1 MTSKGLAMLF
11 CCVVFVSAFNRI
23 STDEDASPRRS
34 VAGFSRRTCV
44 AFEECANSTSNCR
57 DSGLTAASSPFPRP
71 RWHRLP
77 PTNCNLEIFHRDT
90 TATFSFFMGRP
101 DRAFSIYGRIKPV
114 EISNDKYAGQTIVAS
129 SATRLTYATFPS
141 ATRFPASISV

>member
-1 MTSKGLAMLF
+1 MLF

-23 STDEDASPRRS
+23 STDEDASPCRS
-34 VAGFSRRTCV
+34 VVGFSRRTCV
-44 AFEECANSTSNCR
+44 ALEECANSTSNYR
-57 DSGLTAASSPFPRP
+57 DSGLTVASSLSAVFPWP

-77 PTNCNLEIFHRDT
+77 PANCNLEIFHRDT

-129 SATRLTYATFPS
+129 RATRLTYATFPS
-141 ATRFPASISV
+141 ATRSPASISL